1 MRIAVF
7 GGEQDPIT
15 QVQLETIARHGD
27 EAILI
32 EFSALE
38 RGVPVSSM
46 DGGHV
51 YDGRYVGD
59 LDGAILRYIPRASA
73 PYMRADENLT
83 LYEDWYA
90 AYMHAVEKSS
100 FYMSWLL
107 ELAGAGVPLVNPPH
121 AASVHQFKPFQ
132 IEALRRAG
140 ARVPRQLVSND
151 PVAVRAF
158 AAEVGE
164 VIFKPVVGGA
174 LARLLDAEALQE
186 LELIRASPV
195 IFQER
200 VPGEDIRVTMVG
212 DRVISAVAIET
223 PEGTVDFRNDPS
235 YREQG
240 GTYREVEIPER
251 VLDQCRR
258 AMRECS
264 LEFSGIDL
272 RQSGDDWAFIELN
285 SSPVYLEVEQK
296 MGHPITQALVN
307 YVRERAMARR
317 SRRVRVAG

>member
-7 GGEQDPIT
+7 GGSRDPIT
-15 QVQLETIARHGD
+15 QWQLETIASHGD
-27 EAILI
+27 QAILI
-32 EFSALE
+32 DFMALE
-38 RGVPVSSM
+38 QGQPVSSL
-46 DGGHV
+46 DGKHV
-51 YDGRYVGD
+51 YSGLDVGQ
-59 LDGAILRYIPRASA
+59 LDGAILRFIPRASV
-73 PYMRADENLT
+73 PYMRNDVELK
-83 LYEDWYA
+83 LYEDWFA
-90 AYMHAVEKSS
+90 AYMHATERAS

-107 ELAGAGVPLVNPPH
+107 ELAGAGVPLVNSPH

-151 PVAVRAF
+151 PDAVRAF
-158 AAEVGE
+158 ASEVGE
-164 VIFKPVVGGA
+164 VIYKPVVGGA
-174 LARLLDAEALQE
+174 LARLLDPTAGEE

-223 PEGTVDFRNDPS
+223 PEGTLDFRSDPT

-240 GTYREVEIPER
+240 GTYREVEVPER
-251 VLDQCRR
+251 VRDQCRR
-258 AMRECS
+258 AMRECG

-272 RQSGDDWAFIELN
+272 RQSGDDWVFIELN
-285 SSPVYLEVEQK
+285 SSPVYLEVERK

-317 SRRVRVAG
+317 QRPQRAVG